1 MEKKKVYNLI
11 ILDESGSMQSIKN
24 VIISGFNEVVQ
35 TIKGVAGQFP
45 EQEHFVSFYSFNSL
59 KTKRHLH
66 LELAKEL
73 KELEGTDYRP
83 SSGTPLFD
91 AMGYSFNDLR
101 SQIKADKDSNVLV
114 TILTDGMENASKE
127 YDRKAIKALIEELEE
142 ENWTF
147 TYIGTDHNVE
157 DFAVSISIKNTLR
170 FSKNKEGLRDM
181 FEKEG
186 RSRMAYSRKIRANKS
201 TKEDYFSDE
210 E

>member
-24 VIISGFNEVVQ
+24 MIISGLNEVVQ
-35 TIKGVAGQFP
+35 TIKGVAEQFP
-45 EQEHFVSFYSFNSL
+45 EQEHFVSFYSFNALGTKTHLSL
-59 KTKRHLH
+59 KP
-66 LELAKEL
+66 AKEL
-73 KELEGTDYRP
+73 HELDGKNYRP
-83 SSGTPLFD
+83 TSGTPLFD
-91 AMGYSFNDLR
+91 AMGFSINQLR
-101 SQIKADKDSNVLV
+101 DQIKAEENSNVLV

-170 FSKNKEGLRDM
+170 FKKDSAGLREM
-181 FEKEG
+181 FAKEG
-186 RSRMAYSRKIRANKS
+186 RSRRAYSRKLRENKS

-210 E
+210 A